1 MTPHPHQHFTVLM
14 CLMLTI
20 LLGVCLI
27 VFIGLSLMTKDIGH
41 LFMLTSM
48 RLLIGHCLSFYK
60 LFVVSVICNTSQS
73 TDLFH
78 IFLNLFLNVS
88 LLYMLL
94 QFFYFIF
101 NCLLLMFANICKPTL
116 VFFSKFRGN
125 IMYLE

>member
-1 MTPHPHQHFTVLM
+1 
-14 CLMLTI
+14 
-20 LLGVCLI
+20 
-27 VFIGLSLMTKDIGH
+27 
-41 LFMLTSM
+41 MLTSM

-60 LFVVSVICNTSQS
+60 LFAVSVICNTFQS

-116 VFFSKFRGN
+116 VFFSKFRDN